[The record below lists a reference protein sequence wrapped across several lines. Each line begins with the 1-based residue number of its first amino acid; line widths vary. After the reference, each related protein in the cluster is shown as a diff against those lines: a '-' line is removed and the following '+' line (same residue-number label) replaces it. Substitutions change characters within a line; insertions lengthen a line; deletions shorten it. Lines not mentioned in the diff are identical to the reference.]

1 MILLEPGNRILL
13 ETCNSMIIR
22 EDEEEGKEATA
33 VTSVMTVS
41 MRLPIFEEIAERGG
55 KAALEKH
62 YGDLK
67 VDSDDVNEVIL
78 KVNFADIPSDEEKK
92 EELCAKISQMKGRIT
107 GGAFE
112 HYFKALN
119 DKAPLTENAEY
130 RIRGDTTLYLV
141 PKDDRV
147 TVIYAL
153 DFSEEVDR
161 VVGKVFM
168 DIFAATKTAGAP
180 PCNFMEKPPQ
190 ELAAFGVTENQGC
203 LGYISFA
210 VLPRHVKDNQREKV
224 IHVLQTFRSFLQYHL
239 KMSKSY
245 WHSKMRARCVSL
257 QKVLN
262 RAKVEDPNDVK
273 KKTTASGKTFRR

>member
-1 MILLEPGNRILL
+1 MG
-13 ETCNSMIIR
+13 
-22 EDEEEGKEATA
+22 
-33 VTSVMTVS
+33 
-41 MRLPIFEEIAERGG
+41 
-55 KAALEKH
+55 
-62 YGDLK
+62 
-67 VDSDDVNEVIL
+67 
-78 KVNFADIPSDEEKK
+78 
-92 EELCAKISQMKGRIT
+92 
-107 GGAFE
+107 
-112 HYFKALN
+112 
-119 DKAPLTENAEY
+119 
-130 RIRGDTTLYLV
+130 
-141 PKDDRV
+141 DDRV

-262 RAKVEDPNDVK
+262 RPRWRTPTTSRRRPLPPARPSGAECGGVPTGDEARWMELFAGPFGQWRDGIVSHGGLVGDV
-273 KKTTASGKTFRR
+273 RPR